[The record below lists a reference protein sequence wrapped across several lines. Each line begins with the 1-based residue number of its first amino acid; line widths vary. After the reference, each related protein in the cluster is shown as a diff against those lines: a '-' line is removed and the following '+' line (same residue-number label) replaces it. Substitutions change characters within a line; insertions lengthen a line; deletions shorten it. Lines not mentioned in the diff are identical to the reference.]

1 MANVKDLLLI
11 YRTFLWLFKMQEFN
25 GIYSQLERVSEEE
38 YCFDE
43 THLRIAVTNKL
54 GYRLDDKTWSAVN
67 EAFGYYWDDVVGL
80 GNEIEYGNMIETMIR
95 VTNFLE
101 VYMSYG
107 EMQKIVDAILD
118 YISNIP
124 GALY

>member
-11 YRTFLWLFKMQEFN
+11 YRTFLWFFKMQEFN
-25 GIYSQLERVSEEE
+25 GIYSQLEQVSEEE

-43 THLRIAVTNKL
+43 AHLRIAVTDKL